1 MKLLQTEN
9 TLGVAA
15 AKAGMDEKTARKYRD
30 LGKAPSEVKA
40 EHHWRTREDPFE
52 DVWQDIKEQLDLNP
66 QLEAKTLFEDLQRR
80 HEGRF
85 GAGQLRTLQRR
96 IKQWRALEGPGKEVY
111 FAQEY
116 QPAERSQSDFTCM
129 NGQCITI
136 NREPFKHLVYHF
148 VLPYSGWE
156 TGTVCYNESFESLS
170 QGLQNALWQVGGVP
184 QMHQTDRLSAA
195 VHNGCQPDEFTS
207 AYQGLMR
214 HYGMVARRTQA
225 ASPHENGAVEQSHHR
240 FKRAVEQALLLR
252 NSCDFGSR
260 QEYEAFLEKLFKQ
273 LNQGRTERFEQEL
286 KGMSQLPSKRLESL
300 RRIICRVTSG
310 SVIRVLGN
318 VYSVQSRL
326 IGEEVEV
333 RVELESLCVWYGQK
347 LQEKIPRLSGKKQH
361 YINYRHIIDWLI
373 RKPGA
378 FANYRYRQDL
388 FPTHQFRVAYDQL
401 RSRKPSRA
409 DRIYLQVLHLAAKWS
424 QSQVDEL
431 LAQRIQRSESIDPD
445 WIHRQLQQP
454 DSLPQRQDVQI
465 SQLDLEAYD
474 TLLSQREVA

>member
-1 MKLLQTEN
+1 
-9 TLGVAA
+9 
-15 AKAGMDEKTARKYRD
+15 
-30 LGKAPSEVKA
+30 
-40 EHHWRTREDPFE
+40 
-52 DVWQDIKEQLDLNP
+52 
-66 QLEAKTLFEDLQRR
+66 
-80 HEGRF
+80 
-85 GAGQLRTLQRR
+85 
-96 IKQWRALEGPGKEVY
+96 
-111 FAQEY
+111 
-116 QPAERSQSDFTCM
+116 
-129 NGQCITI
+129 
-136 NREPFKHLVYHF
+136 
-148 VLPYSGWE
+148 
-156 TGTVCYNESFESLS
+156 
-170 QGLQNALWQVGGVP
+170 
-184 QMHQTDRLSAA
+184 
-195 VHNGCQPDEFTS
+195 
-207 AYQGLMR
+207 
-214 HYGMVARRTQA
+214 
-225 ASPHENGAVEQSHHR
+225 
-240 FKRAVEQALLLR
+240 
-252 NSCDFGSR
+252 
-260 QEYEAFLEKLFKQ
+260 
-273 LNQGRTERFEQEL
+273 
-286 KGMSQLPSKRLESL
+286 
-300 RRIICRVTSG
+300 
-310 SVIRVLGN
+310 
-318 VYSVQSRL
+318 VQSRL

-454 DSLPQRQDVQI
+454 DPLPQRQDVQI